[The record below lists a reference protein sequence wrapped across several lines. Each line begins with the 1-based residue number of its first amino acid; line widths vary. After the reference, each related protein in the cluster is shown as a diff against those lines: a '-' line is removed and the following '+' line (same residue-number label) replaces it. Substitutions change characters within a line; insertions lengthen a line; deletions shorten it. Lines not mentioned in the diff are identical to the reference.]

1 MNSNSSSNSWFTLPT
16 KSGVKSDSNLAWA
29 PAELIND
36 SFLVERVSTHF
47 KNEVRNASLSL
58 SFDERVTSSPAL
70 RCHAPFGSAFF
81 LNLNLIELLGEI
93 DQTSDGKSAIL
104 NWTHEATRRGLFNH
118 CAPWLPNDASVAIE
132 ISRPDAIE
140 INDSLTP
147 LGSLSIGSRN
157 EPISVLI
164 DGSWLGEKETG
175 SQRAAIEVI
184 RELQNSKQIKSIS
197 VFDLPSGFPDYAADL
212 ADLSK
217 VKEVELENARYSDI
231 LWRPYQPSGEVNF
244 RELNR
249 YAKRIVIT
257 YLDLIAYSN
266 NSYHESENSWLSYRS
281 SLRLAAIRCDG
292 IIAISNDVKSQ
303 LIENMPGV
311 DRSRIYAIPLGTDHL
326 NTDQDQSES
335 VRKIAGSNIV
345 SQSYV
350 LCLGTNFAHKN
361 RDFAISVVEEVR
373 RRGLSLDLVFAGLI
387 LDSTNSGENQELLEQ
402 SHFPTWVKTLGS
414 VGHKD
419 RDWLLANANISLYPT
434 SAEGF
439 GLVPFESAAM
449 NVPLVATSFGP
460 LSELLT
466 GQNLVEGWTVNDYA
480 DAVFELLDNSEMRE
494 RSIRQTLEKSEQ
506 LTWGKCASEIVEC
519 FLDVASKAKVPANI
533 ASNEFEALFNSA
545 QERFNVQVNAITSS
559 ISWKI
564 TAPIR
569 ALHKKILGR

>member
-16 KSGVKSDSNLAWA
+16 KSGVKSDSILAWA

-36 SFLVERVSTHF
+36 SILVERVSTHF
-47 KNEVRNASLSL
+47 QDEVRNASLSL
-58 SFDERVTSSPAL
+58 SFDDRVTNSPAL

-104 NWTHEATRRGLFNH
+104 NWTDEATRRGLFNH
-118 CAPWLPNDASVAIE
+118 WAPWLTRDASIAIE
-132 ISRPDAIE
+132 ISRPDALE
-140 INDSLTP
+140 ISDSLTP
-147 LGSLSIGSRN
+147 LGSLPIGSKN

-184 RELQNSKQIKSIS
+184 RELQNSKNIKSIS
-197 VFDLPSGFPDYAADL
+197 VFNLPCGFPDYATDL
-212 ADLSK
+212 KELSK

-231 LWRPYQPSGEVNF
+231 LWRPYQPNGEVNF

-249 YAKRIVIT
+249 YAKRIVMT

-266 NSYHESENSWLSYRS
+266 NNYHESEDSWLSYRS

-292 IIAISNDVKSQ
+292 IIAISNDVKNQ
-303 LIENMPGV
+303 LIENMPSI
-311 DRSRIYAIPLGTDHL
+311 DSSRIYAIPLGTDHL
-326 NTDQDQSES
+326 STGQDQRES
-335 VRKIAGSNIV
+335 ARKIAGSNIV

-361 RDFAISVVEEVR
+361 RDFAIAVVEEVR

-387 LDSTNSGENQELLEQ
+387 LDSNNSGESQELQ
-402 SHFPTWVKTLGS
+402 KQNHFPAWVKTLGS

-419 RDWLLANANISLYPT
+419 RDWLLANASASIYPT

-449 NVPLVATSFGP
+449 NVPSVATNFGP

-466 GQNLVEGWTVNDYA
+466 GQNLVEGWSVNDYA
-480 DAVFELLDNSEMRE
+480 DAVIELVGKPEARE
-494 RSIRQTLEKSEQ
+494 SSIRHT
-506 LTWGKCASEIVEC
+506 
-519 FLDVASKAKVPANI
+519 
-533 ASNEFEALFNSA
+533 
-545 QERFNVQVNAITSS
+545 
-559 ISWKI
+559 
-564 TAPIR
+564 
-569 ALHKKILGR
+569 

>member
-16 KSGVKSDSNLAWA
+16 KSGVKSDSILAWA

-36 SFLVERVSTHF
+36 SILVERVSTHF
-47 KNEVRNASLSL
+47 QDEVRNASLSL
-58 SFDERVTSSPAL
+58 SFDDRVTNSPAL

-104 NWTHEATRRGLFNH
+104 NWTDEATRRGLFNH
-118 CAPWLPNDASVAIE
+118 WAPWLTRDASIAIE
-132 ISRPDAIE
+132 ISRPDALE
-140 INDSLTP
+140 ISDSLTP
-147 LGSLSIGSRN
+147 LGSLPIGSKN

-184 RELQNSKQIKSIS
+184 RELQNSKNIKSIS
-197 VFDLPSGFPDYAADL
+197 VFNLPCGFPDYATDL
-212 ADLSK
+212 KELSK

-231 LWRPYQPSGEVNF
+231 LWRPYQPNGEVNF

-249 YAKRIVIT
+249 YAKRIVMT

-266 NSYHESENSWLSYRS
+266 NNYHESEDSWLSYRS

-292 IIAISNDVKSQ
+292 IIAISNDVKNQ
-303 LIENMPGV
+303 LIENMPSI
-311 DRSRIYAIPLGTDHL
+311 DSSRIYAIPLGTDHL
-326 NTDQDQSES
+326 STGQDQRES
-335 VRKIAGSNIV
+335 ARKIAGSNIV

-361 RDFAISVVEEVR
+361 RDFAIAVVEEVR

-387 LDSTNSGENQELLEQ
+387 LDSNNSGESQELQ
-402 SHFPTWVKTLGS
+402 KQNHFPAWVKTLGS

-419 RDWLLANANISLYPT
+419 RDWLLANASASIYPT

-449 NVPLVATSFGP
+449 NVPSVATNFGP

-466 GQNLVEGWTVNDYA
+466 GQNLVEGWSVNDYA
-480 DAVFELLDNSEMRE
+480 DAVIELVGKPEARE
-494 RSIRQTLEKSEQ
+494 SSIRHTLEESER
-506 LTWGKCASEIVEC
+506 LTWAKCANEVVEC
-519 FLDVASKAKVPANI
+519 FLEIASREKSPANI

-545 QERFNVQVNAITSS
+545 QESFNVQVNEITSS
-559 ISWKI
+559 VSWKI
-564 TAPIR
+564 TSPIR
-569 ALHKKILGR
+569 ALHKRLLGR

>member
-16 KSGVKSDSNLAWA
+16 KPGVKSVSILAWA

-47 KNEVRNASLSL
+47 QNEVRNASLSL
-58 SFDERVTSSPAL
+58 SFDDRAINSSAL

-93 DQTSDGKSAIL
+93 DQTSDGQSAIL
-104 NWTHEATRRGLFNH
+104 NWTDEATRRGLFNH
-118 CAPWLPNDASVAIE
+118 WAPWLTRDASIAIE
-132 ISRPDAIE
+132 ISRPDALE

-147 LGSLSIGSRN
+147 LGSLPIGSRN

-184 RELQNSKQIKSIS
+184 RELQNSENIKSIS
-197 VFDLPSGFPDYAADL
+197 IFNLPSGFPDYATDL
-212 ADLSK
+212 AELSK

-249 YAKRIVIT
+249 YAKRIVMT

-266 NSYHESENSWLSYRS
+266 NKYHESENSWLSYRS

-292 IIAISNDVKSQ
+292 IIAISNDVKNQ
-303 LIENMPGV
+303 LIENMPSV
-311 DRSRIYAIPLGTDHL
+311 DSSRIYAIPLGTDHL
-326 NTDQDQSES
+326 STGQDQSES
-335 VRKIAGSNIV
+335 ARKIAGSNIV

-361 RDFAISVVEEVR
+361 RDFAISAVEEVR

-387 LDSTNSGENQELLEQ
+387 LDSTNSGEDQELLKQ
-402 SHFPTWVKTLGS
+402 NHFPSWVKTLGS
-414 VGHKD
+414 VGHED
-419 RDWLLANANISLYPT
+419 RDWLLANASVSIYPT

-449 NVPLVATSFGP
+449 NVPLVATKFGP
-460 LSELLT
+460 LNELLA
-466 GQNLVEGWTVNDYA
+466 GQNLVEGWSVNDYA
-480 DAVFELLDNSEMRE
+480 DAVIELVGKPEVRQSSITHTLKESER
-494 RSIRQTLEKSEQ
+494 
-506 LTWGKCASEIVEC
+506 LTWTKCANEVVEC
-519 FLDVASKAKVPANI
+519 FIEIASRDKSPANI
-533 ASNEFEALFNSA
+533 ASNEFESLFNTVE
-545 QERFNVQVNAITSS
+545 QRFNEQVNAITSS
-559 ISWKI
+559 FSWRI

-569 ALHKKILGR
+569 ALHKKLLGR